1 MARRKAYGIV
11 NLRAGIQSDQF
22 GLSVFASNVF
32 DKQYLNEV
40 ITAVE
45 FGGSFITPG
54 TRRMIGVEGSFKF

>member
-1 MARRKAYGIV
+1 M

-22 GLSVFASNVF
+22 GLSIFANNVF